1 MAQRFRPER
10 AGGFAGDVQYEL
22 RGSDGRARGWVV
34 SVDSER
40 ARVRPGR
47 SPAPRVTVG
56 MELADFAR
64 LVGGDLDPMRAVME
78 GRMRIEGDLTVAARL
93 GEMFGQASGV

>member
-1 MAQRFRPER
+1 
-10 AGGFAGDVQYEL
+10 
-22 RGSDGRARGWVV
+22 
-34 SVDSER
+34 
-40 ARVRPGR
+40 
-47 SPAPRVTVG
+47 

-64 LVGGDLDPMRAVME
+64 LVGGDLEPMRAVME